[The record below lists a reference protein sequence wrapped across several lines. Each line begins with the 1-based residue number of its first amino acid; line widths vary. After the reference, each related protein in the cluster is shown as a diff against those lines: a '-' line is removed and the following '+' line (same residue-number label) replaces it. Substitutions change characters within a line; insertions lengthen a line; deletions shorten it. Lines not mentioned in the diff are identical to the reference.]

1 MPSSNSHLVL
11 RSSTWHCRID
21 VPADLRPA
29 YGNRRI
35 LSISLRTGDKLLARE
50 LAAVQV
56 GQWKA
61 AFRALRDA
69 KLRSGDKWKETLAT
83 KAKDLHETADDAIL
97 SLVRGRLP
105 TGAAPLAAG
114 EDPRAAIRQSLERV
128 ERLAKKV
135 GYPYLRRDIRSLI
148 DQNPD
153 PASLLNG
160 LYTIGQDMLA
170 YAAKAK
176 HLLSD
181 TELTEALSIA
191 RTPESYKPKSPI
203 SVRAQDK
210 FAAYYA
216 EQSQNERTRRVY
228 LSNIRRFS
236 TWLTTH
242 GKELTFDSVAE
253 YLDSVSKAR
262 QTRIGHLAAL
272 RAFHK
277 WATRYEPYYRELMS
291 EKRSPFDGHSHPKVG
306 ENAGES
312 WIPYTRQEAE
322 QLHAAAIKKGDVDL
336 ADLIAFGC
344 YTGCRIEELGRIRKE
359 TTIFDDSGRPIGF
372 RVDDAKTP
380 AGVRDIP
387 LHPAL
392 IPIYERRLLSPQGAS
407 FALFPGNDRTKNGL
421 RMNALSQRFTK
432 LKRAEGFGDRHV
444 FHSFRKT
451 TTTMLQQSNAS
462 PLTIPFILGHE
473 VGNITFD
480 VYSAGPSFQQKLD
493 AIQKLQ
499 FSFNIK
505 Q

>member
-21 VPADLRPA
+21 IPADLRPA

-61 AFRALRDA
+61 AFRALRED
-69 KLRSGDKWKETLAT
+69 KLRAGDRWREAVHSEAKRLEDARNAMFLRTMQNTPDTPSETGQDQLKQLIDDLAADKRYDLLTEFKDLVSEGYTPAT
-83 KAKDLHETADDAIL
+83 KAAWVQRYSGWLDKVVHH
-97 SLVRGRLP
+97 
-105 TGAAPLAAG
+105 
-114 EDPRAAIRQSLERV
+114 RASAR
-128 ERLAKKV
+128 
-135 GYPYLRRDIRSLI
+135 
-148 DQNPD
+148 
-153 PASLLNG
+153 
-160 LYTIGQDMLA
+160 
-170 YAAKAK
+170 
-176 HLLSD
+176 HLLDEKQSA
-181 TELTEALSIA
+181 EALTLIKDPS
-191 RTPESYKPKSPI
+191 SYKPKSPI
-203 SVRAQDK
+203 SASAQDK

-216 EQSQNERTRRVY
+216 EQSENERTRSVY
-228 LSNIRRFS
+228 LSHIKRFS
-236 TWLTTH
+236 TWLTTN

-253 YLDSVSKAR
+253 YLDSISKAR

-277 WATRYEPYYRELMS
+277 WATRYEPYYRELMG
-291 EKRSPFDGHSHPKVG
+291 ENRSPFDGHSHPKVG

-312 WIPYTRQEAE
+312 WTPYTRQEAE
-322 QLHAAAIKKGDVDL
+322 QLHAAATKKCDVDL

-344 YTGCRIEELGRIRKE
+344 YTGCRIEELGRIRRE
-359 TTIFDDSGRPIGF
+359 TTIFDDSGKPIGF

-392 IPIYERRLLSPQGAS
+392 LPIYERRLLSPQGAS

-421 RMNALSQRFTK
+421 RLNALSQRFTK

-451 TTTMLQQSNAS
+451 TATMLQQSNAS

-493 AIQKLQ
+493 AIQQLQ